1 MLINIQYTYR
11 FRAKLCECT
20 RRMIFLCLLS
30 IQECMMHSTWSIPH
44 FSRTKPQYRW
54 SSESWL
60 CLTMTSQ
67 TPGLSSF
74 LENFISPY
82 TCKYICFISR
92 GWGHGLVGK
101 VPTSKHENLNPI
113 TDTHIKSMYLHQSTG
128 EAACWPVSPV
138 KSVSF
143 QLCSNPCLERVKWK
157 CWGDSSVEKVIAAQ
171 AWKPGFKIAAL
182 VHRPGLAE
190 LSHKLSP
197 ESIVVRRT
205 WRQQNYRDLLDSRVP
220 SSVTNPVSSG

>member
-20 RRMIFLCLLS
+20 RRMIFLCLLP
-30 IQECMMHSTWSIPH
+30 IKECMMHSIWSIPP

-60 CLTMTSQ
+60 CLTTTSQ
-67 TPGLSSF
+67 KPGLPSF
-74 LENFISPY
+74 LENFISPC
-82 TCKYICFISR
+82 TCKYMCFISR
-92 GWGHGLVGK
+92 SWGHGLVGK
-101 VPTSKHENLNPI
+101 VPTSKHENLNSI
-113 TDTHIKSMYLHQSTG
+113 TDAHIKKQGT
-128 EAACWPVSPV
+128 EACTCIRALGRQACWPVSPV

-143 QLCSNPCLERVKWK
+143 QLSSNPCLERVKWK
-157 CWGDSSVEKVIAAQ
+157 CWGDGSGGKVIAAQ
-171 AWKPGFKIAAL
+171 AWKSGFRIAAL
-182 VHRPGLAE
+182 IHRPGLAE

-205 WRQQNYRDLLDSRVP
+205 
-220 SSVTNPVSSG
+220 